1 MSDRSEFLA
10 GERPDDVAFFL
21 HDDAVENVGALEGY
35 AESVDDGV
43 VLVLPGEQ
51 GRSAFQKAAGVD
63 PMQLAQQ
70 AMDTEGTIDVG
81 LTGGFCPVEEDE
93 PEEEHTARIVFAFA
107 EEQNEEAGGI
117 YAEGD
122 VIHAYAVCTCGE
134 RYSDK
139 WVVGDRDLPKD

>member
-1 MSDRSEFLA
+1 MTDRSEFLA

-21 HDDAVENVGALEGY
+21 QEDAVENIGALEDY
-35 AESVDDGV
+35 AETVDDGV

-70 AMDTEGTIDVG
+70 AMGTEGTIAAD
-81 LTGGFCPVEEDE
+81 LSGGFCPAEDDE
-93 PEEEHTARIVFAFA
+93 PEEEHTVRFVFAFA
-107 EEQNEEAGGI
+107 EAQNEEAGGI

-122 VIHAYAVCTCGE
+122 VVHAYAVCNCGE

-139 WVVGDRDLPKD
+139 WVVGDRDLPEE